1 MLSIPLI
8 KSLVSQ
14 ASDIPGVL
22 DSLQVPF
29 QTIPHANWADS
40 YPYCPDVKFRMAYNS
55 LSLLLHFKV
64 KEDAVRAVYGED
76 NGEVWTDSCVEFFSI
91 PADDGIYYNLE
102 CNCIGTI
109 LLGAG
114 LNREYRERANQNT
127 LGSIQRWASLGRKPF
142 GEILQ
147 PTEWEV
153 ALILPYTAFFKHR
166 IRRLE
171 GNVVKANFYKCGDR
185 LPQPH
190 FLSWQPIA
198 LEKPNFH
205 CPQFFGEL
213 AF

>member
-1 MLSIPLI
+1 MLPITPI

-29 QTIPHANWADS
+29 QSLSHANWADS
-40 YPYCPDVKFRMAYNS
+40 YPYCPEVTFRVAYNS

-64 KEDAVRAVYGED
+64 KEDAVRAVCRDD

-91 PADDGIYYNLE
+91 PAGDGIYYNLE
-102 CNCIGTI
+102 CNCIGTV

-114 LNREYRERANQNT
+114 PDREHRERANMDT

-153 ALILPYTAFFKHR
+153 ALVLPYTAFFKHR
-166 IRRLE
+166 IRRLA
-171 GNVVKANFYKCGDR
+171 GQKVKANFYKCGDR
-185 LPQPH
+185 LPRPH

-213 AF
+213 SF